1 MNQKSN
7 KFCIAPWT
15 GLQLDTKG
23 TVRPC
28 CRYVQDRDQN
38 TYPMGNIKNSS
49 IKEVFNG
56 KEFNDLRQAFLDGVQ
71 PEECRWCWSD
81 EDAGIESFRQVY
93 NKKYKFENLD
103 LNNLTPKWYDLKLNN
118 VCNFKCRMC
127 GSSSSSMIL
136 KEEKKLGR
144 QFPDEQYWLSNKIID
159 TINEKY
165 FFENISNIDYI
176 ELTGGEPFYSKE
188 NKDLIKK
195 ISETEYAKNIT
206 IHITTN
212 GSILGKSII
221 PMLKQFKYPLIT
233 VSVDDI
239 GPRLEYARNGAK
251 WDIIQRNILEYKNN
265 IKTHVY
271 RTINNYNIWYLED
284 LDDWVEKNNIH
295 LANGLLHE
303 PHFLSVRNLHNMV
316 KTEIYEKY
324 KDNEK
329 YSSILNFMVQDKNL
343 KQIHTPSNL
352 YAFHKEIKKLDIMR
366 NEKFKEV
373 FPEWSEIIMYA

>member
-1 MNQKSN
+1 MA

-15 GLQLDTKG
+15 GLQLDTNG

-28 CRYVQDRDQN
+28 CRYVQDHKQTD
-38 TYPMGNIKNSS
+38 YPMGNIKNSS
-49 IKEVFNG
+49 IEDEFNG
-56 KEFNDLRQAFLDGVQ
+56 DRFNALRQAFLDGKQ
-71 PEECRWCWSD
+71 PNECRWCWSD

-127 GSSSSSMIL
+127 GSSASSMIL
-136 KEEKKLGR
+136 KEEKSLGR
-144 QFPDEQYWLSNKIID
+144 KFPNERYWLSNKIIN

-221 PMLKQFKYPLIT
+221 PMLKKFKHAQIT
-233 VSVDDI
+233 ISVDDI

-251 WDIIQRNILEYKNN
+251 WDTIQRNILEYKNN
-265 IKTHVY
+265 IRTYIY
-271 RTINNYNIWYLED
+271 RTVNNYNIWHLED
-284 LDDWVEKNNIH
+284 LDNWAEENNVQIST
-295 LANGLLHE
+295 GILHE
-303 PHFLSVRNLHNMV
+303 PDFLSIRNLHDIV
-316 KTEIYEKY
+316 KDEIYEKY
-324 KDNEK
+324 KDNEI
-329 YSSILNFMVQDKNL
+329 YSTVLNFMMQESENKMYEFCRE
-343 KQIHTPSNL
+343 T
-352 YAFHKEIKKLDIMR
+352 KKLDTLRI
-366 NEKFKEV
+366 EKFQSV
-373 FPEWSEIIMYA
+373 FPEWSEIVIYV